1 MALEMWQLGYS
12 LDKLRALRGGSI
24 AWEEL
29 ALPMVDAKGNL
40 VE

>member
-1 MALEMWQLGYS
+1 MRQLGYS

-29 ALPMVDAKGNL
+29 GLPIVDAAGKP